1 MSLENKKPEQDI
13 FNIEFDDDAQMKKV
27 VFYGKTTGGDFVPL
41 LVETDGSIK

>member
-41 LVETDGSIK
+41 LVDANGDIQ